1 LGVHADSHTHT
12 SVATR
17 QVHAHEQARSAA
29 ALRRVAAETIEAG

>member
-12 SVATR
+12 SVATS